1 MQPLDPLD
9 DSNSLSDLAR
19 SMHHMQPSSAQLA
32 TADSSSVQHAAHG
45 PLVQLMQSITK
56 ATASSESAA
65 TAEGSVTDL
74 ENGHGCVRVDEA
86 VNHAAGVSLALPR
99 ELDEEAALD
108 RPHSTGEGASLQH
121 PIGET
126 LPQHHRLGHVS
137 AGDEVSALDG
147 SWQSRQN
154 DITISS
160 AQDFFKGQ
168 G

>member
-1 MQPLDPLD
+1 
-9 DSNSLSDLAR
+9 
-19 SMHHMQPSSAQLA
+19 MQPSSAQSA
-32 TADSSSVQHAAHG
+32 AADSSSAQHAAHG

-56 ATASSESAA
+56 ATGSTAA
-65 TAEGSVTDL
+65 TAEGSTADL
-74 ENGHGCVRVDEA
+74 GMNNGNGSVGLDEA

-108 RPHSTGEGASLQH
+108 GPHSTDEGASLQH
-121 PIGET
+121 PRGET
-126 LPQHHRLGHVS
+126 LPKHHALGHVP

-147 SWQSRQN
+147 SWQPRQN